1 MRLLFSILFKAGRLR
16 DGSRFGVRLLLV
28 LNLGLLLGL
37 ASPAL
42 AQVRSQAPVETGA
55 QGEENIRAELIPLT
69 RWAAP
74 GSTAVVAVRQQIAE
88 GWHTYWRNPGD
99 SGGPTTLNWRLPPGV
114 EAGDIVWP
122 LPTRQRLMSLVNY
135 GYSGEVYLP
144 VPIEIPASARPGTT
158 LPLVADALF
167 LVCSD
172 QMCVPVQ
179 MSLRLDLPIREGAPP
194 LDPDHGRALQAVL
207 EAAPRPAGIEARA
220 ALENGV
226 LTLSAAG
233 GPLAEIMGGAPGV
246 TRSRFGFETGAEH
259 DADGWRRAREAAA
272 SAIRLPRKLRLVGHD
287 QETARVEE
295 T

>member
-16 DGSRFGVRLLLV
+16 DGSRVGVRLLLV

-135 GYSGEVYLP
+135 GYSGEVYL
-144 VPIEIPASARPGTT
+144 
-158 LPLVADALF
+158 L
-167 LVCSD
+167 
-172 QMCVPVQ
+172 
-179 MSLRLDLPIREGAPP
+179 SLI
-194 LDPDHGRALQAVL
+194 H
-207 EAAPRPAGIEARA
+207 I
-220 ALENGV
+220 
-226 LTLSAAG
+226 
-233 GPLAEIMGGAPGV
+233 
-246 TRSRFGFETGAEH
+246 
-259 DADGWRRAREAAA
+259 
-272 SAIRLPRKLRLVGHD
+272 
-287 QETARVEE
+287 
-295 T
+295 